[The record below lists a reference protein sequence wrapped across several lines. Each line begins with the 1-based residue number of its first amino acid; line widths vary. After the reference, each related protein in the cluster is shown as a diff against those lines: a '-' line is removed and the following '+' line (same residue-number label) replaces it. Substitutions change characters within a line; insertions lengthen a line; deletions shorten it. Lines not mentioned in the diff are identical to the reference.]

1 MLHRRR
7 FFAGRPDHGGES
19 TLGDIAWLSPGAE
32 HMTDSDWSERHARAF
47 QVWLNGEAIAEPD
60 MRGEPVVDD
69 SFLLLFNAAANG
81 VDFALP
87 PESFGERWT
96 CVLDTGRA
104 LGEGRTVPAGATLT
118 LTEWSTLVL
127 TRKANGR

>member
-1 MLHRRR
+1 
-7 FFAGRPDHGGES
+7 
-19 TLGDIAWLSPGAE
+19 
-32 HMTDSDWSERHARAF
+32 MTESDWSERHARAF

-69 SFLLLFNAAANG
+69 SFLVLFNAAANG
-81 VDFALP
+81 VDFVLP

-104 LGEGRTVPAGATLT
+104 LGEGRTAPAGATLT
-118 LTEWSTLVL
+118 LTEWSTVVL
-127 TRKANGR
+127 TRKVNSR